1 MHLKEQQFIRI
12 ESLSVPLPP
21 TFAES
26 FPERSQILYEK
37 SDKRPARLTKNDAF
51 TKAHTSS

>member
-26 FPERSQILYEK
+26 FPERSQIPYEK
-37 SDKRPARLTKNDAF
+37 SDKRPARLTKNHAF